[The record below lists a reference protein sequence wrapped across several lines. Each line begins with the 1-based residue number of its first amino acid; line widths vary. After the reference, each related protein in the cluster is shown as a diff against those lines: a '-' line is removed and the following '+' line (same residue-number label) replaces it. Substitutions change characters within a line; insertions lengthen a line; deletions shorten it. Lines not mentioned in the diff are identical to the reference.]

1 LRYYAAN
8 DRQSCSSAASNFGS
22 VRNVTYD
29 GALESQSLVPT
40 QDNHSYWEYLP
51 SLNLNLHPVSNINLR
66 FGVARSITLP
76 EYIDTAPSGI
86 LTIIDPNSRNYNPQ
100 LRPNFGTF
108 GSTQL
113 EPIAALATGAGFPL
127 PLIQASTGNLDANL
141 TYAINK
147 HIELTASAV
156 NITRETRKEYL
167 GTPTALVNYYDRPV
181 SIRWVA
187 ALASKSS
194 SRAVPLAGFEA
205 RRAAT
210 RPHACRGSDCTAS
223 N

>member
-1 LRYYAAN
+1 
-8 DRQSCSSAASNFGS
+8 
-22 VRNVTYD
+22 
-29 GALESQSLVPT
+29 VPT

-86 LTIIDPNSRNYNPQ
+86 LTIIDSNSRNYNPQ

-113 EPIAALATGAGFPL
+113 EPIAAW
-127 PLIQASTGNLDANL
+127 NYDL
-141 TYAINK
+141 TFEYYTPFQGSVI
-147 HIELTASAV
+147 ASAFLKDISNFILQTTV
-156 NITRETRKEYL
+156 NGVTVPGQTLKFQIQGPQPRKEYL

-181 SIRWVA
+181 SIRLVA